1 MEYIVYDGKK
11 YYVKDGILDLSN
23 MTIYDLAIDINE
35 LKGFANLTNLRSLNI
50 SNIGLTE
57 IKMLERYT
65 DLEVLDLSNCEILE
79 IKGLENLKKLKELSL
94 AGNRITEIKGLETLI
109 DLQKL
114 YLYNNQITEIK
125 GLQHLRKLKELNLS
139 KNLITEIRGLEA
151 LTNLQELNLFKNQIT
166 EIKGLKMLTNL
177 LKLELSRNKITEIK
191 GLENLI
197 NLKILFLNENKI
209 PQKLLENLEK
219 QNFTYLADRKP
230 ELYKK
235 WTKLEEHFKKIF
247 KSEEHFKKILKS
259 LRQRE
264 IAEEK
269 KFRPQQKTSMEL
281 LLSQIDFDLDYLDKI
296 NENFSQIIVKYCRQI
311 RKELDII
318 EKDTISKLKELIE
331 KSPRVDLKQI
341 KVALK
346 MDAHTFNNKIIDWAD
361 KFGFTIDG
369 DYLIVNKDTVS
380 DFIDALDKQFAKW
393 EKGKKIE

>member
-11 YYVKDGILDLSN
+11 FYVKDGILDLSD

-35 LKGFANLTNLRSLNI
+35 LKGFANLTNLRSLNL
-50 SNIGLTE
+50 SYIGITE

-65 DLEVLDLSNCEILE
+65 DLEVLDLSYCEILE

-94 AGNRITEIKGLETLI
+94 AGNRITEIKGLETLT

-125 GLQHLRKLKELNLS
+125 GLEHLRNLKVLNLGG
-139 KNLITEIRGLEA
+139 NLITEIRGLEA
-151 LTNLQELNLFKNQIT
+151 LTNLQELSLFKNQIA

-209 PQKLLENLEK
+209 PQKLLENFEK
-219 QNFTYLADRKP
+219 QNFTYLAERKP
-230 ELYKK
+230 EIYKK
-235 WTKLEEHFKKIF
+235 WTKLEEHFKKM
-247 KSEEHFKKILKS
+247 LKQ

-269 KFRPQQKTSMEL
+269 KFRPQQKIYMEL
-281 LLSQIDFDLDYLDKI
+281 FLSQIDFDLDYLDKI

-311 RKELDII
+311 KKELNII

-331 KSPRVDLKQI
+331 KSPRVNLKQI

-346 MDAHTFNNKIIDWAD
+346 MDTHTFNNKIIDWAD
-361 KFGFTIDG
+361 EFGFIIDG

-393 EKGKKIE
+393 EKGKKN

>member
-11 YYVKDGILDLSN
+11 YYVKDGVLDLSN

-35 LKGFANLTNLRSLNI
+35 LKGFANLTNLRSLNL

-65 DLEVLDLSNCEILE
+65 DLEVLNLSSCEILE
-79 IKGLENLKKLKELSL
+79 IKGLENLKKLKELNLS
-94 AGNRITEIKGLETLI
+94 GNQITEIKGLETLT

-114 YLYNNQITEIK
+114 YLYGNQITEIK

-139 KNLITEIRGLEA
+139 KNLITEIRGLET

-166 EIKGLKMLTNL
+166 EIKGLEMLTNL
-177 LKLELSRNKITEIK
+177 LKLELSCNKFTEIK

-219 QNFTYLADRKP
+219 QNFTYLAERKP

-235 WTKLEEHFKKIF
+235 WTKLEER
-247 KSEEHFKKILKS
+247 FKKILKL

-264 IAEEK
+264 IAEDKMSRTSQK
-269 KFRPQQKTSMEL
+269 KLIEW

-318 EKDTISKLKELIE
+318 EKDTISKLKELIK
-331 KSPRVDLKQI
+331 KSPRVNLKQI

-346 MDAHTFNNKIIDWAD
+346 MDTHTFNNKIIDWAD
-361 KFGFTIDG
+361 EFSFTIDG

-393 EKGKKIE
+393 EKGKKNE